1 MRVRVLPRETASAVI
16 TGALSA
22 MGWAVAATVLIL
34 TVPVLADSLAARGRL
49 DELPLLLLLLGVA
62 LGAIAAVVVRPRPV
76 VAVGYL
82 VVAGLATFGYQVV
95 LLVGDPGLIAES
107 PYVVNRP
114 TLALVLVGIPAARAL
129 AGILWGL
136 LGVAAATVVGISSAA
151 VAGLA
156 YTPGFGALLAFVLL
170 AVAYGTLGT
179 VQAVTRRR
187 VPNFDALEA
196 ETVALAR
203 GEDLARRTTAIVH
216 DTLLNDLAVVIN
228 APDTLDTRT
237 RERLRADLAT
247 LRSAEWL
254 SVAPTSTGDRTGEL
268 RNALGRLVSEFQWRG
283 LSINVTADRHTPY
296 HLDPETG
303 AALEGAIR
311 ACLENVLRHAGTGT
325 AEIEGIVAPDRLT
338 VMVTDQGVGF
348 DPAAVPGDR
357 LGIRTSVRDRI
368 EAVGGEVQVWSSPG
382 SGTSVILAVPT
393 IPAPDGGS
401 A

>member
-22 MGWAVAATVLIL
+22 MGWGVAAAVLLL
-34 TVPVLADSLAARGRL
+34 TVPVLVDTLAIRGRL
-49 DELPLLLLLLGVA
+49 DELPLLLLLLGVILGGVVAVA
-62 LGAIAAVVVRPRPV
+62 LRPRPI

-82 VVAGLATFGYQVV
+82 VVAGLTTLGYQVV
-95 LLVGDPGLIAES
+95 LLVGDPGLIAET

-114 TLALVLVGIPAARAL
+114 TLALVLVGIPATRAL
-129 AGILWGL
+129 FGILWGL
-136 LGVAAATVVGISSAA
+136 LGVVTATVVGMAA
-151 VAGLA
+151 AAIADLP
-156 YTPGFGALLAFVLL
+156 YTPGWGALLAFTLL

-187 VPNFDALEA
+187 VPNFDALES

-228 APDTLDTRT
+228 APDSLDDRT
-237 RERLRADLAT
+237 RERLRSDLAT

-254 SVAPTSTGDRTGEL
+254 SVAPVAVGDRTGEL

-283 LSINVTADRHTPY
+283 LTINVTADRETPY

-325 AEIEGIVAPDRLT
+325 AEIEGIVGDGRLT
-338 VMVTDQGVGF
+338 VMITDQGVGF
-348 DPAAVPGDR
+348 DPEAVPRDR
-357 LGIRTSVRDRI
+357 LGLRTSVRGRI
-368 EAVGGEVQVWSSPG
+368 EAVGGEVHLWSSPG
-382 SGTSVILAVPT
+382 TGTSVMLAVPSS
-393 IPAPDGGS
+393 PHPEGS
-401 A
+401 RP